1 MMWMFYA
8 IGTNF
13 TAISAMMKNGAK
25 NRATGENPVIVD
37 VKMQISLLVQLV
49 L

>member
-8 IGTNF
+8 IGTNS
-13 TAISAMMKNGAK
+13 TATNTMMKTGVK

>member
-1 MMWMFYA
+1 MMRMFYA

-13 TAISAMMKNGAK
+13 IAISAMMKTSAK

-37 VKMQISLLVQLV
+37 VKM
-49 L
+49 